1 MVIEVEGD
9 VAVAALVEQQLVAD
23 PFVLVL
29 GQDLLL
35 AVVPRVVEEDL
46 IEEVAVP
53 RLLALLEVDWR
64 LGVDADACGV
74 WVVEDPVVLRID
86 HVLSLRQV
94 V

>member
-1 MVIEVEGD
+1 MEGD
-9 VAVAALVEQQLVAD
+9 VAVAALVEQQFVAD

-64 LGVDADACGV
+64 LGVDADACCV